1 MRLALAALMILHGI
15 AHLVG
20 FAGSWHLGELP
31 YKTTVLGGRVDLGDT
46 GIRAAGLLWLT
57 AAMAF
62 VVVGA
67 GTALDYSWWAK
78 AALYVT
84 LASLALTIMEFPEAK
99 LGLVVNLAILAVL
112 FVMMRATA

>member
-78 AALYVT
+78 AALYLT

-112 FVMMRATA
+112 VVSTRATA

>member
-20 FAGSWHLGELP
+20 FAGSWHLAELP

>member
-67 GTALDYSWWAK
+67 GTALDYDWWAK

-84 LASLALTIMEFPEAK
+84 LASLALTIVEFPEAK

-112 FVMMRATA
+112 FATTRATA